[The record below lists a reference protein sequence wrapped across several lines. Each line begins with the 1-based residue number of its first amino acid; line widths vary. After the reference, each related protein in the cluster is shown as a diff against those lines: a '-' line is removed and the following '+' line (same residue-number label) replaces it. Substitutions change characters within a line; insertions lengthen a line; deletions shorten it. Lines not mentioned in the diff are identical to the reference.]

1 MDFFDRRQ
9 QLKQEFSDYYEKS
22 LTKKYQ
28 PETPAQWSK
37 DLSSVI
43 PSDCSLDYNNKKLNI
58 QFFQIIMRL
67 SQILAVWPRNRPNGH
82 IWSGKHRMVEKVK
95 HNHMVKME
103 KSIQMVRYMII
114 QLL

>member
-1 MDFFDRRQ
+1 
-9 QLKQEFSDYYEKS
+9 
-22 LTKKYQ
+22 
-28 PETPAQWSK
+28 
-37 DLSSVI
+37 
-43 PSDCSLDYNNKKLNI
+43 
-58 QFFQIIMRL
+58 MRL